1 MIAMALKKLGARL
14 SGRQQIVFGIV
25 MLTGGLYLLY
35 DLPTRSF
42 DWFLVAF
49 LAISGIHAGL
59 LSFMKLHRFDWIVF
73 SVSVL
78 VVMLCGFYFFSINLS
93 GKVKT
98 WRL

>member
-1 MIAMALKKLGARL
+1 MALKKLGARL
-14 SGRQQIVFGIV
+14 SGRQQVIFGII

-42 DWFLVAF
+42 YWFLVAF

-78 VVMLCGFYFFSINLS
+78 VVILCGFYFFGIGYS
-93 GKVKT
+93 GRRVKT
-98 WRL
+98 WNL